1 MSLWL
6 FFPVVSALM
15 GWLLVEAT
23 LWLAF
28 RKFLPARKAAIAD
41 RLSKQLIA
49 EILPQGELEEK
60 LSNPESFQK
69 LLPSIEEHIDEFLR
83 HKLGRSMPYLS
94 MFVGEKTISQL
105 KELFME
111 ELSIIFP
118 VVMKK
123 YVAGLQQENRPED
136 VLKARLV
143 AIPAKR
149 IESGIKM
156 AFPVELRLLKLM
168 GAGIGLV
175 TGIMHLVFQFAVR

>member
-1 MSLWL
+1 
-6 FFPVVSALM
+6 
-15 GWLLVEAT
+15 
-23 LWLAF
+23 
-28 RKFLPARKAAIAD
+28 
-41 RLSKQLIA
+41 
-49 EILPQGELEEK
+49 
-60 LSNPESFQK
+60 
-69 LLPSIEEHIDEFLR
+69 
-83 HKLGRSMPYLS
+83 
-94 MFVGEKTISQL
+94 
-105 KELFME
+105 
-111 ELSIIFP
+111 
-118 VVMKK
+118 MKK